1 MSIVIPD
8 QARLIDAETEHVIDG
23 SGIRALSAAWGGV
36 LARYGARRVALQA
49 DSTVEWALIDLACLQ
64 TGMVLAPMPTYLS
77 DQQQRAVIDALQP
90 DIWISD
96 VARDDLELLV
106 LVRGMHVYRHPSVAD
121 SQVPEGC
128 QKITF
133 TSGSTGSPKGV
144 CLSAQAQLEV
154 AGDLVGRVRDFCPD
168 TPRHLCLL
176 PLPTLL
182 ENIAGILAPLIAG
195 GEVIIAPDALR
206 GFSGSRLT
214 DPMRLLSLVSR
225 WQPSS
230 LIMVP
235 ELLKGLLMA
244 CRMGWTPPSSLSFIA
259 VGGARVSVE
268 LLRQAARA
276 GLPVYQ
282 GYGLS
287 ECASVV
293 ALSTLAPDAADD
305 SVGRVLPHRHVRL
318 ENGEIIVKTP
328 FLGYLGDPGSA
339 SDEVRTGDLAEWR
352 QDGSLRII
360 GRRKNLIINSFGRN
374 VSPEWVETALTDT
387 GVIQQAMLFGDAR
400 PFCSALIVAPPHV
413 SDSDIATAIT
423 RVNAQLPDYARVM
436 RHVRVSEPFTA
447 INGLLTVNGRLR
459 RDAIAARHADMI
471 DSLYEGE
478 QDELLSIP
486 A

>member
-1 MSIVIPD
+1 MTIVIPD
-8 QARLIDAETEHVIDG
+8 QARLIDAVTECVIEG
-23 SGIRALSAAWGGV
+23 KEIRDLSAAWAELMV
-36 LARYGARRVALQA
+36 QYGARRIALQA

-64 TGMVLAPMPTYLS
+64 AGIVLAPIPTYLS
-77 DQQQRAVIDALQP
+77 EQQQRAVIGSLQP
-90 DIWISD
+90 DVWISD
-96 VARDDLELLV
+96 IPRDDLERLA
-106 LVRGMHVYRHPSVAD
+106 LVRGMHVYRHPSDAD
-121 SQVPEGC
+121 TQVPPGC

-144 CLSAQAQLEV
+144 CLTARAQLDV
-154 AGDLVGRVRDFCPD
+154 ANDLVERVRGFCPG

-182 ENIAGILAPLIAG
+182 ENIAGILAPLMAG

-214 DPMRLLSLVSR
+214 DPMRLLALVSK
-225 WQPSS
+225 WQPGS
-230 LIMVP
+230 LIVVP

-259 VGGARVSVE
+259 VGGARVSEE

-293 ALSTLAPDAADD
+293 ALSTQAPDGAND
-305 SVGRVLPHRHVRL
+305 SVGVALPHRRVRI
-318 ENGEIIVKTP
+318 EDGELIVETP

-339 SDEVRTGDLAEWR
+339 SDEVRTGDLAEWM
-352 QDGSLRII
+352 QDGSVRII
-360 GRRKNLIINSFGRN
+360 GRRKNLIITSFGRN

-387 GVIQQAMLFGDAR
+387 GVIQQSMLTGDAR
-400 PFCSALIVAPPHV
+400 PFCSALIVAPAHV
-413 SDSDIATAIT
+413 SDTDISSAIAS
-423 RVNAQLPDYARVM
+423 VNAKLPDYARVI
-436 RHVRVSEPFTA
+436 RHVRLPEPFTA
-447 INGLLTVNGRLR
+447 LNGLLTVNGRLR
-459 RDAIAARHADMI
+459 RDAIAARHADII